1 MTIDQHTPTTTP
13 LAADSTP
20 GACTVRSTTGTA
32 PITFTAVRPAGTV
45 RIDLEDGS
53 SQVYDYRAV
62 SRALF
67 ATTAAGPDVL
77 GYGPSLGY
85 EPTTTPTTPTT
96 PCPAWCQTDHDGTD
110 APELHDGPSWPRVPA
125 TGGYFSAQVSTGTR
139 ENGDVVVYLEAP
151 GLVLTAEDART
162 AGRALLAAVSWAEH
176 HAGAR

>member
-1 MTIDQHTPTTTP
+1 MTTQTTPTTTP

-85 EPTTTPTTPTT
+85 EPTTTPTTPRRLARLGARRTT
-96 PCPAWCQTDHDGTD
+96 T
-110 APELHDGPSWPRVPA
+110 APTHPSCTTVPA
-125 TGGYFSAQVSTGTR
+125 GPRSLRPAGTSPRRSAPAHG
-139 ENGDVVVYLEAP
+139 
-151 GLVLTAEDART
+151 RT
-162 AGRALLAAVSWAEH
+162 ASSSCTSRRRDWS
-176 HAGAR
+176 